1 MKKWT
6 FKLILFFWVLNT
18 AWVHAQVERTK
29 KISKSYSVTGSTA
42 LNIENKFGK
51 IHINTNNGNT
61 IKVDV
66 TMVGRSSDEAKAQ
79 SILDKLQIKVQGENE
94 ISFRT
99 SIISGIRS
107 TRSLNRNSS
116 RSFEVNYLISM
127 PKNVKLRVRNRY
139 GNVFLGDF
147 SGELDMYVAHGSIKA
162 AKVINPQDKK
172 IKVAFGSLDVDQVE
186 QGELTVAYGSLKLEN
201 GEKVQ
206 VINKHS
212 SVDIN
217 QVKNLDIQSK
227 YGKLIVAEVDNISGT
242 SSYEKVK
249 IGVLNNSCT
258 LALKY
263 SKGFAVSR
271 VNKNFKKIDI
281 YGKYSPMDFRFEN
294 GASFDYQINTQ
305 FGKLVSALMR
315 SKKIGDYYK
324 GKFGNSNAKSK
335 VSIKSQYSTVS
346 IK

>member
-1 MKKWT
+1 MKRWT

-29 KISKSYSVTGSTA
+29 KISKSYPVTSSTA

-79 SILDKLQIKVQGENE
+79 NILDKLQINIQGENE
-94 ISFRT
+94 ISFVT
-99 SIISGIRS
+99 KVISGIRS
-107 TRSLNRNSS
+107 TRRLNTKSS

-147 SGELDMYVAHGSIKA
+147 SGELDMYVANGSVKA
-162 AKVINPQDKK
+162 AKIINPQDKK

-186 QGELTVAYGSLKLEN
+186 QGELTVAYGSLKLGN

-206 VINKHS
+206 VINKNS
-212 SVDIN
+212 SIDIN
-217 QVKNLDIQSK
+217 QVTNLDLQSK
-227 YGKLIVAEVDNISGT
+227 YGSVDVTEVDNLSGM
-242 SSYEKVK
+242 SASDKVS
-249 IGVLNNSCT
+249 IGVLNNSCK

-263 SKGFAVSR
+263 SKGFKVSR

-281 YGKYSPMDFRFEN
+281 NGKYSPMDFRFED

-305 FGKLVSALMR
+305 FGELVSALMR

-324 GKFGNSNAKSK
+324 GKIGRNSAKSK
-335 VSIKSQYSTVS
+335 VSIQSQYGTVR